1 MTPSTQ
7 QSPPASRASIP
18 PPTPQ
23 TAEDLARAKSV
34 LSTLH
39 ADGRRRWIK
48 PKPSCG
54 THWHRRRGVA
64 YLLIAVFTLLP
75 YIKIRGKPA
84 VLLDVAH
91 REFTLFGYTFLPTDT
106 LLLAL
111 LLVGIALMIFLVTAL
126 FGRVWCGWACPQTV
140 YLEFV
145 YRPIERLFEGTPG
158 GKTPKSMLGARKVAK
173 YVAYFL
179 VSLFLA
185 HTFLS
190 YFVGVAQLREW
201 VTRSPFQHPSSF
213 IIVMGVTLAMMF
225 DFAFFREQTCI
236 VACPYGR
243 FQSVLLDR
251 GSLVVGYDRLRGEP
265 RGKGKRPVLAPTT
278 DVNLKVLPEQNG
290 HAGARPATALPAL
303 GDCIDCRMCVTTC
316 PTGIDIRDGLQMEC
330 IHCTQCI
337 DACDSIMAKVGKPPG
352 LIRYGTPSGFEG
364 KPVRRLR
371 PRVFVYPLLLTI
383 VAAGFLAVLFS
394 KGAADVKVFRGP
406 GMPFTVLPAA
416 SGSPDGAPQRIA
428 NQLKLKIANRTRSP
442 KSYTLELLSPVG
454 GRIELPQNPMTV
466 GAIAQMTEPIG
477 FVVPASAF
485 GPTGQLEA
493 IVRVTAPP
501 ADASD
506 SPFSEEIRFKLLGP
520 ANLNAAAKG
529 PTR

>member
-1 MTPSTQ
+1 M
-7 QSPPASRASIP
+7 AK
-18 PPTPQ
+18 
-23 TAEDLARAKSV
+23 AKSV

-64 YLLIAVFTLLP
+64 YLLIAIFTLLP

-111 LLVGIALMIFLVTAL
+111 LLVGIALTIFLLTAL
-126 FGRVWCGWACPQTV
+126 FGRIWCGWACPQTV
-140 YLEFV
+140 YMEFV
-145 YRPIERLFEGTPG
+145 YRPIERFFEGTPG
-158 GKTPKSMLGARKVAK
+158 GKTPKSMLGVRKVAK
-173 YVAYFL
+173 YVAFFL
-179 VSLFLA
+179 ISLFLA

-190 YFVGVAQLREW
+190 YFVGVEQLRVW
-201 VTRSPFQHPSSF
+201 VTRSPFNHPSSF
-213 IIVMGVTLAMMF
+213 LIVMAVTLAMMF

-265 RGKGKRPVLAPTT
+265 RGKGKRAPASALANP
-278 DVNLKVLPEQNG
+278 DVNLKVLPTLNG
-290 HAGARPATALPAL
+290 DAGAEVRRSSGLPQPDASLSTSQSL

-383 VAAGFLAVLFS
+383 VSAGFLTVLFS

-416 SGSPDGAPQRIA
+416 SGTADGSPKLIA
-428 NQLKLKIANRTRSP
+428 NQLKLKIINRTRSP

-466 GAIAQMTEPIG
+466 AGIAQMTEPIG

-501 ADASD
+501 TTPADASD
-506 SPFSEEIRFKLLGP
+506 KPFSEEIRFKLLGP
-520 ANLNAAAKG
+520 ASLTAPVIPAPASPEG
-529 PTR
+529 PPR